1 MREPLIIELL
11 LLKQKIQFDSGN
23 QTKNP
28 TFEGRAFC
36 LVDSGRE
43 NWNCIFADLITLN
56 ERLEQLGINDVSHD
70 SDELKSYSLKN
81 PPTNSTTSLNFAQ
94 ENLRSSHV

>member
-1 MREPLIIELL
+1 M
-11 LLKQKIQFDSGN
+11 
-23 QTKNP
+23 
-28 TFEGRAFC
+28 
-36 LVDSGRE
+36 VDSGRE

-70 SDELKSYSLKN
+70 SDELKSYSLNN

-94 ENLRSSHV
+94 EYLRSSHV